1 MKSWELHPY
10 LMYWPPLSQYVWNIS
25 TKLRTLRITS
35 LKYPTYIVEE
45 NKKYFQLM
53 GGMKYPFSGYHLLQR
68 IKLKTT
74 YCGLFALEISD
85 MRIRAVNLNLKLTI
99 SGFVIHASHI
109 EWKRFEQYSAY
120 HDVWTNKR
128 SAICYRIPLPSE
140 REIIRLS

>member
-1 MKSWELHPY
+1 
-10 LMYWPPLSQYVWNIS
+10 MYWPPLSQYVWNSS

-53 GGMKYPFSGYHLLQR
+53 DGMKYPFSGYHLLQR

-85 MRIRAVNLNLKLTI
+85 MRIPVNLNLKLII
-99 SGFVIHASHI
+99 SGFVMHASHLLT
-109 EWKRFEQYSAY
+109 EQTSITQFL
-120 HDVWTNKR
+120 DVRRMSFN
-128 SAICYRIPLPSE
+128 
-140 REIIRLS
+140 EIIKVLCLKKK

>member
-1 MKSWELHPY
+1 
-10 LMYWPPLSQYVWNIS
+10 MYWPSLSQYVWNIS

-85 MRIRAVNLNLKLTI
+85 MRIPVNLNLKLTI
-99 SGFVIHASHI
+99 SGFVIHASHLLT
-109 EWKRFEQYSAY
+109 EQTSIIQFL
-120 HDVWTNKR
+120 DVRRMSFNETIKVL
-128 SAICYRIPLPSE
+128 CLKKK
-140 REIIRLS
+140 